1 MEKVTSKKAPKLD
14 PKSLIVNAYIHHV
27 LEHGKDPVSVYKFA
41 KELKMEESE
50 FYTYFNSFHNIKSV
64 IWHQIFEETYL
75 NISSQEVYKE
85 YSVREKYLAFLF
97 TIIEDLKKKRSY
109 FLATYPSAQ
118 KFPNFL
124 PADDLKHFKIAF
136 MKFAKE
142 LMMEGRETEE
152 VADRPL
158 LTDKYSDALWLH
170 WGFVFHFWLKDTSLG
185 FEKTDAM
192 IEKSVNLAFDLF
204 GKGALDSFLD
214 FAKFLF
220 QNK

>member
-1 MEKVTSKKAPKLD
+1 MEKSISKKTAKKD
-14 PKSLIVNAYIHHV
+14 TKTLIVDAYIHHV
-27 LEHGKDPVSVYKFA
+27 LEYGKDPVSVYKFS
-41 KELKMEESE
+41 KELKIDEVE
-50 FYTYFNSFHNIKSV
+50 FYSYFNSFNNVKAV
-64 IWHQIFEETYL
+64 IWQKLVDDTLL
-75 NISSQEVYKE
+75 NIESQEVFKE

-97 TIIEDLKKKRSY
+97 TMVEELKKKRSY
-109 FLATYPSAQ
+109 FLATYPDHLKLTFGAH
-118 KFPNFL
+118 
-124 PADDLKHFKIAF
+124 DDFKLFKISF

-142 LMMEGRETEE
+142 LMLEGRETEE

-170 WGFVFHFWLKDTSLG
+170 WGFVFQFWLKDNSIA

-192 IEKSVNLAFDLF
+192 IEKSVNFAFDLF

>member
-1 MEKVTSKKAPKLD
+1 MEKITSKKAPKLD
-14 PKSLIVNAYIHHV
+14 TKSLIVNAYIHHV
-27 LEHGKDPVSVYKFA
+27 LEHGTEPVSVYKFS
-41 KELKMEESE
+41 KELKIDESE

-64 IWHQIFEETYL
+64 VWQKIFDETLY
-75 NISSQEVYKE
+75 NISNQEVYQT

-97 TIIEDLKKKRSY
+97 TIIEELKKNRSY
-109 FLATYPSAQ
+109 LLATYSHANKFSAIMPEDF
-118 KFPNFL
+118 KL
-124 PADDLKHFKIAF
+124 FKIAF

-158 LTDKYSDALWLH
+158 LTDKYADALWLH
-170 WGFVFHFWLKDTSLG
+170 WGFVFQFWLKDTSLG